1 MISKDPMFRCYKCG
15 DELVFDVKIG
25 RRDMCPN
32 CYAYLH
38 CCKNCKF
45 WDESVH
51 NECLEN
57 RSEFIR
63 DREEGN
69 FCLYFTFNESDETSG
84 LEADEAKAKLAQLF
98 GGGVEPQRKAPQTA
112 DDAKARLEALFKKK

>member
-1 MISKDPMFRCYKCG
+1 MYSKDPVNKCHKCG
-15 DELVFDVKIG
+15 DTLKFEVKIG

-51 NECLEN
+51 NECKEN
-57 RSEFIR
+57 RAEFIR

-69 FCLYFTFNESDETSG
+69 FCLYFTFNDASDES
-84 LEADEAKAKLAQLF
+84 EDEAQKAKEKLQAMF
-98 GGGVEPQRKAPQTA
+98 GGSSMDPGKKAPQTA
-112 DDAKARLEALFKKK
+112 DDAKKRLEELFKK

>member
-1 MISKDPMFRCYKCG
+1 MISKDPVFRCYKC
-15 DELVFDVKIG
+15 DEELAFDVKIG

-38 CCKNCKF
+38 CCKNCRD
-45 WDESVH
+45 WDPSVH

-69 FCLYFTFNESDETSG
+69 FCLYFTFKEMEEDSLS
-84 LEADEAKAKLAQLF
+84 EARKAKDKLASLF
-98 GGGVEPQRKAPQTA
+98 GGSANEAAKAPQTA
-112 DDAKARLEALFKKK
+112 DDAKRRLEELFKK